1 MSASPT
7 AAYTI
12 GALRQTPIGPVSLAV
27 GPLGLARVWF
37 GQPEALAAQTGGQ
50 SGKSAALEQALEQ
63 LRAYFSGSLRAFD
76 LPLDL
81 AGRSDFSLR
90 VLRACAA
97 IPFGQTRSYAALA
110 AESGSPGAAR
120 AVGTVMAAN
129 RLPIV
134 IPCHRVLTSGG
145 RLGGYSAPG
154 GLESKTK
161 LLALEGIAIVNQRL
175 A

>member
-12 GALRQTPIGPVSLAV
+12 GTVNHTPIGPVSLAIS
-27 GPLGLARVWF
+27 PLGLARVWF
-37 GQPEALAAQTGGQ
+37 GAPEVLAAETGGQ
-50 SGKSAALEQALEQ
+50 MGKSAALAQALEQ
-63 LRAYFSGSLRAFD
+63 LQAYFSGALRVFD

-81 AGRSDFSLR
+81 SGRSDFSLR

-97 IPFGQTRSYAALA
+97 IPFGQTRSYAWLA

-120 AVGTVMAAN
+120 AAGGVMAAN

-134 IPCHRVLTSGG
+134 IPCHRVLASGG
-145 RLGGYSAPG
+145 QLGGYSAPG
-154 GLESKTK
+154 GLVSKTK
-161 LLALEGIAIVNQRL
+161 LLALEGIQIVNQRL